1 MHLMLMGKGRPSTG
15 LAVEKK
21 AAASTPTTGWE
32 QVFFLGRDETAGRR
46 VERPLRLS
54 LHFSF
59 YQQGHF
65 FLTWTLPSRFRWLI
79 ILALTHR
86 T

>member
-1 MHLMLMGKGRPSTG
+1 MHLMLMGKGRAERRTG

-32 QVFFLGRDETAGRR
+32 RVLFLGRDETAGRR

-59 YQQGHF
+59 CQQEHF
-65 FLTWTLPSRFRWLI
+65 FLRGLYPAGFIGS
-79 ILALTHR
+79 
-86 T
+86 